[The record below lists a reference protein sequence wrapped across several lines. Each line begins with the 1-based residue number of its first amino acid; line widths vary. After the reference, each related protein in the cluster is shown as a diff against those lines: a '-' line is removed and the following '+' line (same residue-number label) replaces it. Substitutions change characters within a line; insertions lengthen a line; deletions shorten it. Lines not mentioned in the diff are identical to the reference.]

1 MRVARQGSSLARAV
15 RRGAAGLLVLL
26 VGLLVADYLR
36 ARAQAPADAAA
47 IARLQEDAQSDRAV
61 AAMLAAEQARV
72 TRTREGR
79 KRRDDAVAILAIA
92 AAALFVGS
100 EKWRTAA
107 DRRRP
112 QSLPLGAIRIELA
125 AAVPKAA
132 AVAVAVEAVTA
143 IDLSFVD
150 RVVAAE
156 GDSPEAAIP
165 ILQAI
170 QAHYRYLPDEALRRV
185 CELTRVTPAQLA
197 GTSSF
202 YSRFRRSPVGDHII
216 RVCHGTACH
225 VSGARQITEEL
236 RRHLHIPEGADTD
249 PSRRFTLDEVACLG
263 CCSLAPVLMVDDQ
276 TAGRLTPATAV
287 ASLDLARE
295 TETA

>member
-1 MRVARQGSSLARAV
+1 MTRIRPQAVTRTVGHLAAS
-15 RRGAAGLLVLL
+15 LLVLL
-26 VGLLVADYLR
+26 VAVLIVDYLR
-36 ARAQAPADAAA
+36 ASAQAPSDAAQ
-47 IARLQEDAQSDRAV
+47 IARLQEEARSDRAV
-61 AAMLAAEQARV
+61 AATLEAEQARI

-125 AAVPKAA
+125 AAAPKAA
-132 AVAVAVEAVTA
+132 AVAVEAVPA

-156 GDSPEAAIP
+156 GVCPEAAIP

-185 CELTRVTPAQLA
+185 CELTDVTPAQLA

-202 YSRFRRSPVGDHII
+202 YARFRRSPVGDHII

-236 RRHLHIPEGADTD
+236 RRHLHIPDGSDTD

-276 TAGRLTPATAV
+276 TAGRLTPAAAV
-287 ASLDLARE
+287 AALGLARE
-295 TETA
+295 KEPA